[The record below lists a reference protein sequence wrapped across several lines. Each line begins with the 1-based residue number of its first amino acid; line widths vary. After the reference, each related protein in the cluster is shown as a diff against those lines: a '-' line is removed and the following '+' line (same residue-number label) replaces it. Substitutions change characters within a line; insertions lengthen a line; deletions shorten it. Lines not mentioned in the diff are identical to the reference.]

1 MLLKVKRMIAE
12 PSILAT
18 LAVTNLHGAAWAGPP
33 PPPVIA
39 SQIPATPVG
48 GPEISI
54 ATAVGIVAYGL
65 WKSRR

>member
-1 MLLKVKRMIAE
+1 MRNNFIRIAE
-12 PSILAT
+12 TCILAT
-18 LAVTNLHGAAWAGPP
+18 VAVTSLFSAAWAGPP

-54 ATAVGIVAYGL
+54 VTAVGIAAYGL